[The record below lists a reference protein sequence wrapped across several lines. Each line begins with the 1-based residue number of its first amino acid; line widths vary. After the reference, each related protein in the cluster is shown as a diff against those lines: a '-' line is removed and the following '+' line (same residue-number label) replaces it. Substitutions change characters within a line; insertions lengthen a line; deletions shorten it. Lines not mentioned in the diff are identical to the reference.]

1 MQGCERRAELRWQI
15 FIRQNTLQGC
25 LPFGIL
31 PLSQNGFLEHLWSDL
46 CTGPGITKGTRRFH
60 ERVHTARRLGNTPER
75 REKMKV
81 VPGAS
86 KSIDESGLVVF
97 SFLHVVFCF
106 FLAPQHVN
114 PLWNRERHGLQ
125 SEEAPDAISV
135 TKVSGS
141 SDAPE
146 IGLPPR
152 ARLSRCRH
160 SKLRCPL
167 WIDFFWRGCVFRR
180 TSR

>member
-1 MQGCERRAELRWQI
+1 MQRCECRAELRWQI
-15 FIRQNTLQGC
+15 LIRQDTLQGC

-86 KSIDESGLVVF
+86 KSIDGSGLVVF
-97 SFLHVVFCF
+97 SFLHVVLR
-106 FLAPQHVN
+106 FLSAPQHVN
-114 PLWNRERHGLQ
+114 PFPYFEGDGLRV
-125 SEEAPDAISV
+125 EEAPNAIAV
-135 TKVSGS
+135 TKICRS

-146 IGLPPR
+146 VGFPPG
-152 ARLSRCRH
+152 ARL
-160 SKLRCPL
+160 L
-167 WIDFFWRGCVFRR
+167 
-180 TSR
+180 